1 VREAAKTKVE
11 VFMPNSEKEEAA
23 DSKKDANKNY
33 FLDLLF
39 SFIGVT
45 SDDNCLEE
53 L

>member
-1 VREAAKTKVE
+1 
-11 VFMPNSEKEEAA
+11 MPNSEKEEDAT

-39 SFIGVT
+39 SFIGVA
-45 SDDNCLEE
+45 SDENCLEE